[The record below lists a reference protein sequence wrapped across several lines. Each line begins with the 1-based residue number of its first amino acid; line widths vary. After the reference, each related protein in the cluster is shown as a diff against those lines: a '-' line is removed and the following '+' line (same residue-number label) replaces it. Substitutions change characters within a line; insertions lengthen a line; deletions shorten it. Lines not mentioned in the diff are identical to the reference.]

1 MVLLTEAEA
10 RQVIENFKTQL
21 RVNSKQY
28 GKRPLYEYTGAA
40 VDVVQILEN
49 AISQNGVRVVGSILE
64 RARQFISIDE
74 PWFYY
79 DTNNQEILDAQDF
92 DVSNFE
98 NAISRLID
106 ELLSE
111 LEFEERQ
118 REEDEERK
126 EKKPTKEE
134 LKTDYRKARRQLQ
147 QLIRR
152 RKKKG
157 IDVSDFGIK
166 IPSIPKKITAGSIR
180 RLAKEIAKVKQIR

>member
-49 AISQNGVRVVGSILE
+49 AIEKNGVRVVGSILE
-64 RARQFISIDE
+64 HARQFISIDE

-92 DVSNFE
+92 DISNFE
-98 NAISRLID
+98 NAISKLID
-106 ELLSE
+106 ELLSK
-111 LEFEERQ
+111 LEFEEKER
-118 REEDEERK
+118 EDEERR

-134 LKTDYRKARRQLQ
+134 LKTDYRKARRRLQ

-152 RKKKG
+152 RAKKG

-180 RLAKEIAKVKQIR
+180 RLLKEVEKVKSIR

>member
-1 MVLLTEAEA
+1 MDLLTEAEA

-28 GKRPLYEYTGAA
+28 GKRPLSEYTGAA
-40 VDVVQILEN
+40 VDVVQILDN
-49 AISQNGVRVVGSILE
+49 AIAQNNIRVVGSILE

-92 DVSNFE
+92 DISNFE
-98 NAISRLID
+98 NAISKLID
-106 ELLSE
+106 ELLSQ
-111 LEFEERQ
+111 LEFEEKER
-118 REEDEERK
+118 EDEERR

-134 LKTDYRKARRQLQ
+134 LKTDYRKARRRLQ

-152 RKKKG
+152 RAKKG

-166 IPSIPKKITAGSIR
+166 VPSIPKKITAGSIR
-180 RLAKEIAKVKQIR
+180 RLLKEVEKVKAIR

>member
-1 MVLLTEAEA
+1 MDLLTEAEA

-28 GKRPLYEYTGAA
+28 GKRPLSEYTGAA
-40 VDVVQILEN
+40 VDVVQILDN
-49 AISQNGVRVVGSILE
+49 AISQNNIRVVGSILE

-79 DTNNQEILDAQDF
+79 ETNNQEILDAQDF

-98 NAISRLID
+98 NAISKLID
-106 ELLSE
+106 ELLSQ
-111 LEFEERQ
+111 LEFEEKER
-118 REEDEERK
+118 EDEERR

-134 LKTDYRKARRQLQ
+134 LKTDYRKARRRLQ

-152 RKKKG
+152 RAKKG

-166 IPSIPKKITAGSIR
+166 VPSIPKKITAGSIR
-180 RLAKEIAKVKQIR
+180 RLLKEVEKVKSIR

>member
-1 MVLLTEAEA
+1 MDLLTEAEA

-98 NAISRLID
+98 NAISKLID
-106 ELLSE
+106 ELLSQ
-111 LEFEERQ
+111 LEFEERK
-118 REEDEERK
+118 REEDE

-134 LKTDYRKARRQLQ
+134 LNVDYRKARRQLQ

-166 IPSIPKKITAGSIR
+166 VPSIPKKITAGSIR

>member
-49 AISQNGVRVVGSILE
+49 AIDKNGVRVVGSILE

-92 DVSNFE
+92 DISNFE
-98 NAISRLID
+98 NAISKLID
-106 ELLSE
+106 ELLSQ
-111 LEFEERQ
+111 LEFEEKER
-118 REEDEERK
+118 EDEERR

-134 LKTDYRKARRQLQ
+134 LKTDYRKARRRLQ

-152 RKKKG
+152 RAKKG

-166 IPSIPKKITAGSIR
+166 VPSIPKKITAGSIR
-180 RLAKEIAKVKQIR
+180 RLLKEVEKVKSIR

>member
-1 MVLLTEAEA
+1 MDLLTEAEA

-21 RVNSKQY
+21 RVKSKQY
-28 GKRPLYEYTGAA
+28 GKRPLSEYTGAA
-40 VDVVQILEN
+40 VDVVQILDN
-49 AISQNGVRVVGSILE
+49 AISQNNIRVVGSILE

-79 DTNNQEILDAQDF
+79 ETNNQEILDAQDF

-98 NAISRLID
+98 NAISKLID
-106 ELLSE
+106 ELLSQ
-111 LEFEERQ
+111 LEFEEKER
-118 REEDEERK
+118 EDEERR

-134 LKTDYRKARRQLQ
+134 LKTDYRKARRRLQ

-152 RKKKG
+152 RAKKG

-166 IPSIPKKITAGSIR
+166 VPSIPKKITAGSIR
-180 RLAKEIAKVKQIR
+180 RLLKEVEKVKSIR

>member
-49 AISQNGVRVVGSILE
+49 AIEKNGVRVVGSILE
-64 RARQFISIDE
+64 HARQFISIDE

-98 NAISRLID
+98 NGISRLID
-106 ELLSE
+106 ELLSQ

-118 REEDEERK
+118 RE

>member
-1 MVLLTEAEA
+1 MDLLTEAEA

-49 AISQNGVRVVGSILE
+49 AIDKNGVRVVGSILE

-79 DTNNQEILDAQDF
+79 DTNNQEILDAQGF

-106 ELLSE
+106 ELLSQ
-111 LEFEERQ
+111 LEFEEKER
-118 REEDEERK
+118 EDEERR

-157 IDVSDFGIK
+157 IDVSDFGVK

>member
-49 AISQNGVRVVGSILE
+49 AIEKNGVRVVGSILE
-64 RARQFISIDE
+64 HARQFISIDE

-98 NAISRLID
+98 NAISQLID
-106 ELLSE
+106 ELLSQ
-111 LEFEERQ
+111 LEFEEKER
-118 REEDEERK
+118 EDEERR

-157 IDVSDFGIK
+157 IDVSDFGVK

>member
-1 MVLLTEAEA
+1 MDLLTEAEA

-49 AISQNGVRVVGSILE
+49 AIDKNGVRVVGSILE

-106 ELLSE
+106 ELLSQ
-111 LEFEERQ
+111 LEFEEKER
-118 REEDEERK
+118 EDEERR

-157 IDVSDFGIK
+157 IDVSDFGVK

-180 RLAKEIAKVKQIR
+180 RLLKEVEKVKSIR